1 MMLRGLATVL
11 LLVLSNAFMTMAW
24 YGQIMFKSRL
34 ERFGIVA
41 VVLLSWGIAFF
52 EYCLMI
58 PANRLG
64 SMDFGGPYTIWQLKV
79 IQEAVS
85 LTVFTVLV
93 MLVMKNEVLR
103 WNHIAGF
110 ICLIMAVW
118 FIFKK

>member
-1 MMLRGLATVL
+1 M
-11 LLVLSNAFMTMAW
+11 VLSNTFMTLAW
-24 YGQIMFKSRL
+24 YGQIMFKSKFERL
-34 ERFGIVA
+34 GLFAIV
-41 VVLLSWGIAFF
+41 LISWCVAFF
-52 EYCLMI
+52 EYCLMV
-58 PANRLG
+58 PANRMG
-64 SMDFGGPYTIWQLKV
+64 SVHFGGPYTIWQLKV

-93 MLVMKNEVLR
+93 MLAMKNETLR

>member
-1 MMLRGLATVL
+1 MMLRGLGTVL
-11 LLVLSNAFMTMAW
+11 LLVMSNTFMTLAW

-34 ERFGIVA
+34 ERFGVCA
-41 VVLLSWGIAFF
+41 VIFLSWCVAFF
-52 EYCLMI
+52 EYCLMV

-64 SMDFGGPYTIWQLKV
+64 SVDFGGPYSIWQLKV

-93 MLVMKNEVLR
+93 MLVMKNETLR

>member
-1 MMLRGLATVL
+1 MMRGIATIL
-11 LLVLSNAFMTMAW
+11 LLVLSNAFMTLAW

-34 ERFGIVA
+34 ERFGVFSI
-41 VVLLSWGIAFF
+41 VLLSWGIAFF
-52 EYCLMI
+52 EYCLQV

-64 SMDFGGPYTIWQLKV
+64 SAGFGGPFSIWQLKV

-93 MLVMKNEVLR
+93 MLVMKNETLR
-103 WNHIAGF
+103 WNHVAGF
-110 ICLIMAVW
+110 VCLILAVW